1 MNNIPTKKEVFEI
14 GQFPKLEEILE
25 MINSNIVDL
34 NYKIDYKY
42 GEFGHS
48 YFIKKIKEVIDKDQ
62 LLFEDTVEGMFNDL
76 ESEEKSP
83 KIVEYSQL
91 IQDQLEDKVLQRV
104 LSLKSDLEELNKQK
118 MELEKFKF
126 PTQEQS
132 NKLSEV
138 NKEIYYI
145 KQELDD
151 KTTMMSL
158 RSANYYENK
167 RMYAQTGE
175 LNNKEIETNDLTR

>member
-1 MNNIPTKKEVFEI
+1 MKNIPTKKEIFEQN
-14 GQFPKLEEILE
+14 QFPKLESILE
-25 MINSNIVDL
+25 IINSNIIDL

-104 LSLKSDLEELNKQK
+104 ILLKSDLEELNKRK
-118 MELEKFKF
+118 NELEKFRF

-132 NKLSEV
+132 NDLSEV

-151 KTTMMSL
+151 KTTVMSL
-158 RSANYYENK
+158 RSTNYYENK

-175 LNNKEIETNDLTR
+175 IDKKEVDNVSR